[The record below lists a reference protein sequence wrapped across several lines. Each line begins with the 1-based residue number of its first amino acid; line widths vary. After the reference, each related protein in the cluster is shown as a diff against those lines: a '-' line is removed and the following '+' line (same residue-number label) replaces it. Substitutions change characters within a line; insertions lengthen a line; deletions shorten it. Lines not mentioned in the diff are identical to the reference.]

1 MPIYFCVTAVL
12 ECCRSWRTSSIFYP
26 LFIYIWV
33 AKYFRKLCVEIPDNP
48 IYSQAAFKC
57 FYICRSD
64 KSKSCCCL
72 LMRFLMRYWSIN
84 SLISS
89 GTVKI
94 LSFPVLISEIL
105 SLYLSPSLMISQNL
119 RCRISLILIPKL
131 ASSVKAAA
139 ILSFGLH
146 QDVLCRKSVL
156 Q

>member
-1 MPIYFCVTAVL
+1 MSRCRRWNKPSTYNSFMCPCKAFSICFDWIPIYFCVTAAL
-12 ECCRSWRTSSIFYP
+12 ECCRSWRTSSILYP

-64 KSKSCCCL
+64 KSKSCCCS

-89 GTVKI
+89 GTVNVRA
-94 LSFPVLISEIL
+94 LPVLISKR
-105 SLYLSPSLMISQNL
+105 YRSPSLIMSQ
-119 RCRISLILIPKL
+119 
-131 ASSVKAAA
+131 
-139 ILSFGLH
+139 
-146 QDVLCRKSVL
+146 
-156 Q
+156 